1 MKKLFQGTYTAIIT
15 PLTAEDKIDWQAME
29 RLIEKQIEGGITG
42 IVFVGTTGES
52 PTLSHEEHYEI
63 LRKSVKIADG
73 RCQVIHGTGSNNT
86 KEAIAL
92 ARVSAESGADGQL
105 VVNPYYNKP
114 TQEGLFAHFS
124 AIADAT
130 DLPIILYNIKGRS
143 AINLETPT
151 LLRLAKHPNIVG
163 VKEAS
168 GDIAQITDVIE
179 QTDDSFSC
187 LSGDDAMTLPLMALG
202 GDGVVSVIS
211 NVVPRAMSDM
221 VKSAQMGNLVLAQ
234 QQFYQLLP
242 LMRFSFMES
251 NPIPVKE
258 LLAELGYCEPHMRL
272 PLCRATQATQEA
284 IQEMLTQVAEL
295 EPDTDAGVSIF

>member
-1 MKKLFQGTYTAIIT
+1 MLFRGTYTAIIT
-15 PLTAEDKIDWQAME
+15 PLTAEDRIDWEAFE

-52 PTLSHEEHYEI
+52 PTLSHAEHNEI
-63 LRKSVKIADG
+63 LQRSVELVGG

-86 KEAIAL
+86 KEAIEFAKV
-92 ARVSAESGADGQL
+92 AAKAGADGQL

-114 TQEGLFAHFS
+114 TQEGLYQHFK
-124 AIADAT
+124 AVADAT
-130 DLPIILYNIKGRS
+130 DLPIMLYNIQGRS
-143 AINLETPT
+143 AINLETET
-151 LLRLAKHPNIVG
+151 LLRLAEHPNIVA

-168 GDIAQITDVIE
+168 GDIAQMMEVIE
-179 QTDDSFSC
+179 QTDDDFSC
-187 LSGDDAMTLPLMALG
+187 LSGDDAITLPFVSMG

-221 VKSAQMGNLVLAQ
+221 VNSLLMGNVELGRK
-234 QQFYQLLP
+234 QFYKLLP

-258 LLAELGYCEPHMRL
+258 LLAELGYCEPFMRL
-272 PLCRATQATQEA
+272 PLCRATPQTKEA
-284 IQEMLTQVAEL
+284 VREMALQIEEL
-295 EPDTDAGVSIF
+295 EPSQEDGAVSIF